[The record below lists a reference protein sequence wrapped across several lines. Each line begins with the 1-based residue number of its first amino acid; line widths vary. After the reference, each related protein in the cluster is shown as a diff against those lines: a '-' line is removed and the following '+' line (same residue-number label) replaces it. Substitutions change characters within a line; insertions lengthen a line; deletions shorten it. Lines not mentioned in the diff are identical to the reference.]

1 MFRKFTKSNFKS
13 AMGKTKLHLGKA
25 YHHTKSFLGEV
36 DNHVQQASAA
46 YKILHPTVSHFAGND
61 VAQKITRGLNGYEDI
76 RRKVITGHNI
86 LEGGVKM
93 IKQSG
98 LNLGI

>member
-1 MFRKFTKSNFKS
+1 MFQTFTKHNFKS

-36 DNHVQQASAA
+36 DNHVQQAKAA
-46 YKILHPTVSHFAGND
+46 YTILHPTVAHFAGND
-61 VAQKITRGLNGYEDI
+61 VAHKITRGLNGYEDI
-76 RRKVITGHNI
+76 RRNIITGHNI

-93 IKQSG
+93 IKQSD